1 MGGGSGDELL
11 AERRSF
17 SREVV
22 QIKPSGSAF
31 HPPRKGD
38 RMDLN
43 EAEKDALR
51 QVLRRLAD
59 VLDNFEK
66 DQLANILKKHP

>member
-1 MGGGSGDELL
+1 
-11 AERRSF
+11 
-17 SREVV
+17 
-22 QIKPSGSAF
+22 
-31 HPPRKGD
+31 
-38 RMDLN
+38 MDLN

-66 DQLANILKKHP
+66 DQLATILKKHP